1 MRPNIKTT
9 NPIKIWTEDLNRPF
23 SKEDIQMAKRH
34 MKRCLTSLIIWFAEV
49 QIKTTMRYH
58 LTPVRMA
65 TIIKSTHNKCW
76 VACREK
82 RTLLHCWW
90 ECKLVES
97 LWSTDGSSLKKKR
110 NGATIS
116 SCNPTP
122 WHISGEKHGMKGLIY
137 TNVDYSSVYNSQDMR
152 AT

>member
-1 MRPNIKTT
+1 MWLNIKTT

-58 LTPVRMA
+58 LTPVKMA
-65 TIIKSTHNKCW
+65 TIIKSTNNKCW
-76 VACREK
+76 IVCGEK

-97 LWSTDGSSLKKKR
+97 LWRTDGSSLKKKWSYYMILQSHSLAYTWR
-110 NGATIS
+110 KTWYERA
-116 SCNPTP
+116 
-122 WHISGEKHGMKGLIY
+122 HIHQCWL
-137 TNVDYSSVYNSQDMR
+137 QQCLQ
-152 AT
+152 